1 MADQLSVHRNPG
13 RNNRAIPFVVV
24 VQSNRF
30 RSAPR
35 RVVVPLVAAE
45 EFGLADSDVGPHFMI
60 GDSEVVLAPLQITHV
75 PDHVLGPAVG
85 SLASEDTRIIR
96 ALDAVLNRAWR

>member
-1 MADQLSVHRNPG
+1 MV
-13 RNNRAIPFVVV
+13 PFVAV
-24 VQSNRF
+24 VQSNRL

-60 GDSEVVLAPLQITHV
+60 GDREVVLAPLQITHV
-75 PDHVLGPAVG
+75 PDHVLGPSVG
-85 SLASEDTRIIR
+85 SLANENTRVIR
-96 ALDAVLNRAWR
+96 ALDAVLSRTWR